1 MLSQAEIRDILLCR
15 RKYKKF
21 MLVLNVGGIV
31 DLSPVMEVEN
41 ILLLSQLGIVT
52 GDAFADVLTGQAYP
66 SGRLTATWSA
76 WQDYC
81 TWGDFGERYDNRYRE
96 GIYVGYRYFDIVGKK
111 PLFPF
116 GFGLGYTERCEPM
129 ALMTSYNLL
138 NGIHTSERP
147 DLLKTLVRSE
157 WGFRGLIMSDWI
169 ESGKSARGN
178 KYVTG
183 WGADSVKEGNDI
195 IMEGCD
201 KDYQDI
207 ISALKGRNE
216 RVQLSCEEAEYC
228 AAHVVDTAWK
238 LAGSK

>member
-81 TWGDFGERYDNRYRE
+81 T
-96 GIYVGYRYFDIVGKK
+96 
-111 PLFPF
+111 
-116 GFGLGYTERCEPM
+116 
-129 ALMTSYNLL
+129 
-138 NGIHTSERP
+138 
-147 DLLKTLVRSE
+147 
-157 WGFRGLIMSDWI
+157 
-169 ESGKSARGN
+169 
-178 KYVTG
+178 
-183 WGADSVKEGNDI
+183 
-195 IMEGCD
+195 
-201 KDYQDI
+201 
-207 ISALKGRNE
+207 
-216 RVQLSCEEAEYC
+216 
-228 AAHVVDTAWK
+228 
-238 LAGSK
+238 